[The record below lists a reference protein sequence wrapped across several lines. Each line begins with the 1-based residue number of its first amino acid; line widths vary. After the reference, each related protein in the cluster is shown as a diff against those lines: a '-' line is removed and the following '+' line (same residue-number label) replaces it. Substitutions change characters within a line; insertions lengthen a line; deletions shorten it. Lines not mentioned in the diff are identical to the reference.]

1 MTEKQESVMMS
12 RIVDSLE
19 YMVKRNFEIKE
30 GMKYG
35 LSEIYPSHIEQEI
48 KSESMCKEEP
58 RDYCHKISMLLAELE
73 EVTSGHE
80 ENLRHLRQI
89 V

>member
-12 RIVDSLE
+12 RIVDSIEEILRRNIS
-19 YMVKRNFEIKE
+19 VKCEMTER
-30 GMKYG
+30 
-35 LSEIYPSHIEQEI
+35 LSAIYPPSI
-48 KSESMCKEEP
+48 EEP
-58 RDYCHKISMLLAELE
+58 SIKDDDVRESPRYYCQKIAILLSMLE